1 MKTKFKWILLSLS
14 FSSTALGLGV
24 FVSGNSNIFLTSD
37 KVDSPKITVPKLKTS
52 LTGVGGL
59 DQFIKSSSKAND
71 VNKNLKDLLNSNKEI
86 LITNWE
92 MIPKDEQE
100 NIVLNPSFQN
110 WTNDAWGSQT
120 FDQWSTTA
128 SAQEVEWKGIGETAN
143 SSEILI
149 FNSNSELKKFFSDNI
164 FKIARNS
171 IGDLG
176 TKKVNLA
183 DADIKVDFNGNLLI
197 PFFTDD
203 SQVMRLNDGTRQINN
218 YYLFVPSS
226 NIKFNPI
233 INLEAAY
240 GQDNS
245 ISQEVSF
252 IYTVTNAVE
261 IESTFKEDVIAKK
274 NIITLD
280 EKGNSSN
287 SIGLWERVSDVDI
300 LTKLGW
306 LRNVSDLGSNHVDG
320 SAIDS
325 TFLNEDLIIS
335 DLKIDGLTK
344 EKLLGIEIEM
354 NQREVSQADYNGE
367 YNILVSTTLQNVQD
381 TDLNLNFNTY
391 KIVSQVNADGV
402 HHPLQ
407 VNVPNAYILDTFL
420 DAGKFKKIDLAFF
433 GEQSF
438 EMGFKDFTSNTT
450 GGIKANLEDD
460 KISSKFINKID
471 ESYKSKGISFQNGV
485 IVRYSSNTWDANQ
498 DQYFK
503 ETISLS
509 VQLKK
514 GFAFKSNFSIS
525 VNNESVKY
533 NNPNKLNI
541 ASFCIDN
548 NTNNGITAIF
558 RNLQKTVSEVSNSI
572 HL

>member
-1 MKTKFKWILLSLS
+1 MKTRFKWILLSSS
-14 FSSTALGLGV
+14 FFSVALGLGA

-59 DQFIKSSSKAND
+59 DQFIKNSSKAND
-71 VNKNLKDLLNSNKEI
+71 VNKNLKDVLNSNKEI

-92 MIPKDEQE
+92 LIPKDEQE

-128 SAQEVEWKGIGETAN
+128 SAQKVEWKGIGETAN

-164 FKIARNS
+164 FKIAKNS

-183 DADIKVDFNGNLLI
+183 DADIKVDFDGNLLI

-261 IESTFKEDVIAKK
+261 IESTFKEDVATNK

-280 EKGNSSN
+280 EKENSAN

-320 SAIDS
+320 SGIDA

-391 KIVSQVNADGV
+391 KIVSQVNANGV

-420 DAGKFKKIDLAFF
+420 DAGKFKKIDLVFF
-433 GEQSF
+433 DNQSF
-438 EMGFKDFTSNTT
+438 EMGFKDFSSDTTS
-450 GGIKANLEDD
+450 GIRANLQDN

-498 DQYFK
+498 DTFFK

-514 GFAFKSNFSIS
+514 GFAFKNNFSIS
-525 VNNESVKY
+525 VSNESVKY
-533 NNPNKLNI
+533 NNPNKLNV

-558 RNLQKTVSEVSNSI
+558 RNLQKTVSEVSESI

>member
-1 MKTKFKWILLSLS
+1 MKTRFKWILLSSS
-14 FSSTALGLGV
+14 FFSVVLGLGA

-37 KVDSPKITVPKLKTS
+37 KVDSPKITVPELKTS

-59 DQFIKSSSKAND
+59 DQFIKNSSKAND
-71 VNKNLKDLLNSNKEI
+71 VNKNLKDVLNSNKEI

-92 MIPKDEQE
+92 LIPKDEQK

-128 SAQEVEWKGIGETAN
+128 SAQKVEWKGIGETAN

-164 FKIARNS
+164 FKIAKNS

-203 SQVMRLNDGTRQINN
+203 SQVMRLNDGTRQITN

-226 NIKFNPI
+226 NIKFNPT

-261 IESTFKEDVIAKK
+261 IESTFKEGVATNK

-280 EKGNSSN
+280 EKENSSN

-306 LRNVSDLGSNHVDG
+306 LRNVSDLGDNHVDG
-320 SAIDS
+320 SGIDA

-391 KIVSQVNADGV
+391 KIVSQVNAGGV

-420 DAGKFKKIDLAFF
+420 DGGKFKKIDLDFF
-433 GEQSF
+433 NGQSF
-438 EMGFKDFTSNTT
+438 EMGFKDFSSDTT
-450 GGIKANLEDD
+450 NGIRANLMDN
-460 KISSKFINKID
+460 KISSKFINEID
-471 ESYKSKGISFQNGV
+471 QSYKSKGISFQNGV

-498 DQYFK
+498 EQYFK

-525 VNNESVKY
+525 VSNESVKY
-533 NNPNKLNI
+533 NNPNKLNV
-541 ASFCIDN
+541 ASFCIN
-548 NTNNGITAIF
+548 NNPNDTIAAIY
-558 RNLQKTVSEVSNSI
+558 RNLQKTVSQVSESI

>member
-1 MKTKFKWILLSLS
+1 MKTRFKWILLSSS
-14 FSSTALGLGV
+14 FFSVALGLGA

-37 KVDSPKITVPKLKTS
+37 KVDSPKITVPEFKTS

-59 DQFIKSSSKAND
+59 DQFIKNSSKAND
-71 VNKNLKDLLNSNKEI
+71 VNKNLKDVLNSNKEI

-92 MIPKDEQE
+92 LIPKDEQE

-128 SAQEVEWKGIGETAN
+128 SAQKVEWKGIGETAN

-164 FKIARNS
+164 FKIAKNS

-197 PFFTDD
+197 PFFIDD

-226 NIKFNPI
+226 NIKFTPI

-261 IESTFKEDVIAKK
+261 IETTFKEDVVTDK

-306 LRNVSDLGSNHVDG
+306 LRNVSDLGDNHVDG
-320 SAIDS
+320 SAIDA
-325 TFLNEDLIIS
+325 TLLNEDLIIS

-391 KIVSQVNADGV
+391 KIVSQVNAGGV
-402 HHPLQ
+402 DHPLQ

-420 DAGKFKKIDLAFF
+420 DGGKFKKIDLAFF
-433 GEQSF
+433 DNQSF
-438 EMGFKDFTSNTT
+438 EMGFKDFSSDTT
-450 GGIKANLEDD
+450 GGIRANLQDN

-471 ESYKSKGISFQNGV
+471 QSYKSKGISFQNGV

-498 DQYFK
+498 ETYFK

-525 VNNESVKY
+525 VSNESVKY
-533 NNPNKLNI
+533 NNPNKLNV
-541 ASFCIDN
+541 ASFCINN
-548 NTNNGITAIF
+548 NTSNAVTAIF
-558 RNLQKTVSEVSNSI
+558 RNLQKTVSDVSESI

>member
-1 MKTKFKWILLSLS
+1 MKTRFKWILLSLS

-59 DQFIKSSSKAND
+59 DQFIKNSSKAND
-71 VNKNLKDLLNSNKEI
+71 VNKNLKDVLNSNKEI

-92 MIPKDEQE
+92 LIPKDEQE

-128 SAQEVEWKGIGETAN
+128 SAQKVEWKGIGETAN

-164 FKIARNS
+164 FKIAKNS

-183 DADIKVDFNGNLLI
+183 DADIKVDFDGNLLI

-203 SQVMRLNDGTRQINN
+203 SQVMRLNDGTRQIKN

-240 GQDNS
+240 GEDNS

-261 IESTFKEDVIAKK
+261 IESTFKEDVVTKK

-280 EKGNSSN
+280 EKGNSDN

-306 LRNVSDLGSNHVDG
+306 LGNVSDLGNNHVDG
-320 SAIDS
+320 SAIDA

-367 YNILVSTTLQNVQD
+367 YNILVSTTLQNIQD

-420 DAGKFKKIDLAFF
+420 DGGKFKKIDLAFF
-433 GEQSF
+433 DNQSF
-438 EMGFKDFTSNTT
+438 EMGFKDFTNNTT
-450 GGIKANLEDD
+450 DGIRANLMDN

-471 ESYKSKGISFQNGV
+471 QSYKSKGISFQNGV

-525 VNNESVKY
+525 VSNEHVKY
-533 NNPNKLNI
+533 NNPNKLNV

-548 NTNNGITAIF
+548 NTKNAITAIF
-558 RNLQKTVSEVSNSI
+558 RNLQKTVSEVSESI

>member
-1 MKTKFKWILLSLS
+1 MKTRFKWILLSLS

-59 DQFIKSSSKAND
+59 DQFIKNSSKAND
-71 VNKNLKDLLNSNKEI
+71 VNKNLKDVLNSNKEI

-92 MIPKDEQE
+92 LIPKDEQE

-120 FDQWSTTA
+120 FDQWSTTV
-128 SAQEVEWKGIGETAN
+128 SAQKVEWKGIGETAN

-164 FKIARNS
+164 SKIAKNS

-203 SQVMRLNDGTRQINN
+203 SQVMRLNDGTRQIKN

-261 IESTFKEDVIAKK
+261 IESTFKEDVATNK

-280 EKGNSSN
+280 EKENSGN

-306 LRNVSDLGSNHVDG
+306 LRNVSDLGNDHVDG
-320 SAIDS
+320 SAIDA

-354 NQREVSQADYNGE
+354 NQREVSQPDYNGE
-367 YNILVSTTLQNVQD
+367 YNILVSTTLKNVQD

-391 KIVSQVNADGV
+391 KIVSQVNPDGA

-420 DAGKFKKIDLAFF
+420 EGDKFKKINLAFF
-433 GEQSF
+433 DNQSF
-438 EMGFKDFTSNTT
+438 EMGFKDFSTNTT
-450 GGIKANLEDD
+450 EGIRANLMDN

-471 ESYKSKGISFQNGV
+471 QSYKSKGISFQNGV

-525 VNNESVKY
+525 VSSESVKY
-533 NNPNKLNI
+533 NNPSKLNV
-541 ASFCIDN
+541 ASFCINN
-548 NTNNGITAIF
+548 NTSDTIAAIF
-558 RNLQKTVSEVSNSI
+558 RNLLKTVSEVSESI
-572 HL
+572 QL

>member
-164 FKIARNS
+164 FKIAKNS

-218 YYLFVPSS
+218 YCLFVPSS

-274 NIITLD
+274 NII
-280 EKGNSSN
+280 
-287 SIGLWERVSDVDI
+287 
-300 LTKLGW
+300 
-306 LRNVSDLGSNHVDG
+306 
-320 SAIDS
+320 
-325 TFLNEDLIIS
+325 
-335 DLKIDGLTK
+335 
-344 EKLLGIEIEM
+344 
-354 NQREVSQADYNGE
+354 
-367 YNILVSTTLQNVQD
+367 
-381 TDLNLNFNTY
+381 
-391 KIVSQVNADGV
+391 
-402 HHPLQ
+402 P
-407 VNVPNAYILDTFL
+407 
-420 DAGKFKKIDLAFF
+420 
-433 GEQSF
+433 
-438 EMGFKDFTSNTT
+438 
-450 GGIKANLEDD
+450 
-460 KISSKFINKID
+460 
-471 ESYKSKGISFQNGV
+471 
-485 IVRYSSNTWDANQ
+485 
-498 DQYFK
+498 
-503 ETISLS
+503 
-509 VQLKK
+509 
-514 GFAFKSNFSIS
+514 
-525 VNNESVKY
+525 
-533 NNPNKLNI
+533 
-541 ASFCIDN
+541 
-548 NTNNGITAIF
+548 
-558 RNLQKTVSEVSNSI
+558 
-572 HL
+572 

>member
-1 MKTKFKWILLSLS
+1 MKTRFKWILLSLS

-59 DQFIKSSSKAND
+59 DQFIKNSSKAND
-71 VNKNLKDLLNSNKEI
+71 VNKNLKDVLNSNKEI
-86 LITNWE
+86 IITNWE
-92 MIPKDEQE
+92 LIPKDEQE

-128 SAQEVEWKGIGETAN
+128 SAQKVEWKGIGETAN

-164 FKIARNS
+164 FKIAKNS

-183 DADIKVDFNGNLLI
+183 DADIKVDFDGNLLI

-203 SQVMRLNDGTRQINN
+203 SQVMRLNDGTRQIKN

-261 IESTFKEDVIAKK
+261 IESTFKEDVATNK

-280 EKGNSSN
+280 EKKNSAN

-306 LRNVSDLGSNHVDG
+306 LRNVSDLGNNHVDG
-320 SAIDS
+320 SAIDA

-367 YNILVSTTLQNVQD
+367 YNILVSTTMQNVQD

-391 KIVSQVNADGV
+391 KIVSQVNAGGV

-420 DAGKFKKIDLAFF
+420 DAGKFKKIDLPFF
-433 GEQSF
+433 DNQSF
-438 EMGFKDFTSNTT
+438 EMGFRDFSSDTTS
-450 GGIKANLEDD
+450 GIRANLMDN
-460 KISSKFINKID
+460 KISSKFIDKID
-471 ESYKSKGISFQNGV
+471 QSYKSKGISFQNGV
-485 IVRYSSNTWDANQ
+485 IVRYSSNTWDGNQ
-498 DQYFK
+498 DMYFR

-509 VQLKK
+509 VELKK

-525 VNNESVKY
+525 ASNESVKY
-533 NNPNKLNI
+533 NNPNKLNV
-541 ASFCIDN
+541 ASFCIDSNPN
-548 NTNNGITAIF
+548 NTIAAIF
-558 RNLQKTVSEVSNSI
+558 RNSQKTVSQVSESI

>member
-1 MKTKFKWILLSLS
+1 M
-14 FSSTALGLGV
+14 
-24 FVSGNSNIFLTSD
+24 
-37 KVDSPKITVPKLKTS
+37 
-52 LTGVGGL
+52 
-59 DQFIKSSSKAND
+59 
-71 VNKNLKDLLNSNKEI
+71 
-86 LITNWE
+86 
-92 MIPKDEQE
+92 
-100 NIVLNPSFQN
+100 
-110 WTNDAWGSQT
+110 
-120 FDQWSTTA
+120 
-128 SAQEVEWKGIGETAN
+128 
-143 SSEILI
+143 
-149 FNSNSELKKFFSDNI
+149 
-164 FKIARNS
+164 
-171 IGDLG
+171 
-176 TKKVNLA
+176 
-183 DADIKVDFNGNLLI
+183 
-197 PFFTDD
+197 
-203 SQVMRLNDGTRQINN
+203 
-218 YYLFVPSS
+218 
-226 NIKFNPI
+226 
-233 INLEAAY
+233 
-240 GQDNS
+240 
-245 ISQEVSF
+245 
-252 IYTVTNAVE
+252 
-261 IESTFKEDVIAKK
+261 
-274 NIITLD
+274 
-280 EKGNSSN
+280 
-287 SIGLWERVSDVDI
+287 
-300 LTKLGW
+300 
-306 LRNVSDLGSNHVDG
+306 
-320 SAIDS
+320 
-325 TFLNEDLIIS
+325 IIS

-402 HHPLQ
+402 HNPLQ

-433 GEQSF
+433 ENQSF

-533 NNPNKLNI
+533 NNPSKLNV

>member
-1 MKTKFKWILLSLS
+1 MRTRFKWILLSLS

-59 DQFIKSSSKAND
+59 DQFIKNSSKAND
-71 VNKNLKDLLNSNKEI
+71 VNKNLKDVLNSNKEI

-92 MIPKDEQE
+92 LIPKDEQK

-128 SAQEVEWKGIGETAN
+128 SAQKVEWKGIGETAN

-164 FKIARNS
+164 SKIAKNS

-203 SQVMRLNDGTRQINN
+203 SQVMRLNDGTRQIQN

-226 NIKFNPI
+226 NIKFNPT

-261 IESTFKEDVIAKK
+261 IESTFKEDVVTQK

-280 EKGNSSN
+280 EKENSPN

-306 LRNVSDLGSNHVDG
+306 LRNVSDLGDNHVDG
-320 SAIDS
+320 SAIDA
-325 TFLNEDLIIS
+325 TLLNEDLIIS

-381 TDLNLNFNTY
+381 ADLNLNFNTY

-420 DAGKFKKIDLAFF
+420 DGGKFKKIDLNFF
-433 GEQSF
+433 DNQSF
-438 EMGFKDFTSNTT
+438 EMGFKDLSDTT
-450 GGIKANLEDD
+450 AGIRANLNDN
-460 KISSKFINKID
+460 KISSNFINKID
-471 ESYKSKGISFQNGV
+471 QSYKSKGISFQNGV
-485 IVRYSSNTWDANQ
+485 IVRYSSNTWDGNQ
-498 DQYFK
+498 DMFFR

-525 VNNESVKY
+525 VSSESVKY
-533 NNPNKLNI
+533 NNPSKLNV
-541 ASFCIDN
+541 ASFCIDSN
-548 NTNNGITAIF
+548 PTNAIAAIF
-558 RNLQKTVSEVSNSI
+558 RNSEKTVSQVSESI

>member
-1 MKTKFKWILLSLS
+1 MKTRFKWILLSLS
-14 FSSTALGLGV
+14 FFSGALGLGV
-24 FVSGNSNIFLTSD
+24 SVSGNQNIFFNSD

-59 DQFIKSSSKAND
+59 DQFIKNSSKAND
-71 VNKNLKDLLNSNKEI
+71 VNKNLKDVLNSNKEI

-92 MIPKDEQE
+92 LIPKDEQK

-110 WTNDAWGSQT
+110 WTNDVWGSQT

-128 SAQEVEWKGIGETAN
+128 SAQKVEWKGIGETAN

-164 FKIARNS
+164 FNIAKNS

-183 DADIKVDFNGNLLI
+183 DADIKVDFDGNLLI

-203 SQVMRLNDGTRQINN
+203 SQVMRLNDGTRQIKN

-240 GQDNS
+240 GEDNS

-261 IESTFKEDVIAKK
+261 IESTFKEDVVTNK

-280 EKGNSSN
+280 EKGNSAN

-306 LRNVSDLGSNHVDG
+306 LRNVSDLGNDHVDG
-320 SAIDS
+320 SAIDA
-325 TFLNEDLIIS
+325 TLLNEDLIIS

-391 KIVSQVNADGV
+391 KIVSQVNEDGV
-402 HHPLQ
+402 GHPLQ

-420 DAGKFKKIDLAFF
+420 DGGKFKKIDLAFF
-433 GEQSF
+433 DNESF
-438 EMGFKDFTSNTT
+438 EMGFKDFSSDTT
-450 GGIKANLEDD
+450 GGIRANLEDN

-471 ESYKSKGISFQNGV
+471 QSYKSKGISFQNGV

-498 DQYFK
+498 DTYFK

-525 VNNESVKY
+525 VSNKSVKY
-533 NNPNKLNI
+533 NNPNKLNV
-541 ASFCIDN
+541 ASFCINN
-548 NTNNGITAIF
+548 NTSNAVTAIF
-558 RNLQKTVSEVSNSI
+558 RNLQKTVSDVSESI

>member
-1 MKTKFKWILLSLS
+1 MKTRFKWILLSLS

-59 DQFIKSSSKAND
+59 DQFIKNSSKAND
-71 VNKNLKDLLNSNKEI
+71 VNKNLKDVLNSNKEI

-92 MIPKDEQE
+92 LIPKDEQE

-164 FKIARNS
+164 FKIAKNS

-203 SQVMRLNDGTRQINN
+203 SQVMRLNDGTRQIKN

-240 GQDNS
+240 GEDNS

-261 IESTFKEDVIAKK
+261 IESTFKEDVATNK

-280 EKGNSSN
+280 EKANSAN

-306 LRNVSDLGSNHVDG
+306 LGNVSDLGNNHVDG
-320 SAIDS
+320 SAIDA
-325 TFLNEDLIIS
+325 TLLNEDLIIS

-391 KIVSQVNADGV
+391 KIVSQVNTDGA

-420 DAGKFKKIDLAFF
+420 DGGKFKKIDLDFF
-433 GEQSF
+433 DNQSF
-438 EMGFKDFTSNTT
+438 EMGFKDFSSDTT
-450 GGIKANLEDD
+450 GGIRANLMDN

-471 ESYKSKGISFQNGV
+471 QSYKSKGISFQNGV
-485 IVRYSSNTWDANQ
+485 IVRYSSNTWDGIQ
-498 DQYFK
+498 DMYFR

-525 VNNESVKY
+525 VSNEQVKY
-533 NNPNKLNI
+533 NNPNKLNVS
-541 ASFCIDN
+541 SFCIN
-548 NTNNGITAIF
+548 NNPNNGNAAIF
-558 RNLQKTVSEVSNSI
+558 RNSEKTVSQVSESI